1 MSLNDSSNKQMILS
15 EKSIQIQSMFDKIS
29 KRYDL
34 LNRLLSAG
42 QDTRWRNK
50 MIRSMPSIVSK
61 QGTLYD
67 IACGTGDVLLSTKRK
82 RKDYSNLIGFD
93 ISEGMLSQARIRS
106 KLKQYDI
113 QFIQAS
119 AEQIPTENNSADCIT
134 ISFGLRNVDNREEA
148 LKEFHRILKKGGTLF
163 VLEFFPSES
172 TFFAK
177 IFDIYF
183 KKVLPKIGGLI
194 SDKSAYEYLPKSVS
208 TMPSGKEFK
217 QILSNIGFIE
227 IEQTLWLGGAT
238 RLFKA
243 VKKS

>member
-67 IACGTGDVLLSTKRK
+67 IACGTGDVLLNTKRK

-119 AEQIPTENNSADCIT
+119 AEQIPA
-134 ISFGLRNVDNREEA
+134 
-148 LKEFHRILKKGGTLF
+148 
-163 VLEFFPSES
+163 
-172 TFFAK
+172 
-177 IFDIYF
+177 
-183 KKVLPKIGGLI
+183 
-194 SDKSAYEYLPKSVS
+194 
-208 TMPSGKEFK
+208 
-217 QILSNIGFIE
+217 
-227 IEQTLWLGGAT
+227 
-238 RLFKA
+238 
-243 VKKS
+243 